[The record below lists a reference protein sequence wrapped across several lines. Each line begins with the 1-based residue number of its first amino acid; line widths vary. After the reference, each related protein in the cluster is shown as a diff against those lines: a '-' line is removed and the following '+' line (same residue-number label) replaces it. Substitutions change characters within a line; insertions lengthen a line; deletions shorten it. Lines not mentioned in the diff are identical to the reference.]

1 MNMSLEPKLIVKKQ
15 YILKVCESLTMIHKQ
30 KVLDISFDNNNLIIH
45 MSNYINLLISKTEF
59 NQILG
64 DQIQSDMYIH
74 NIKMGE
80 WLINDQNITVN
91 IFDFDYD

>member
-1 MNMSLEPKLIVKKQ
+1 MSLEPKLIVKKQ